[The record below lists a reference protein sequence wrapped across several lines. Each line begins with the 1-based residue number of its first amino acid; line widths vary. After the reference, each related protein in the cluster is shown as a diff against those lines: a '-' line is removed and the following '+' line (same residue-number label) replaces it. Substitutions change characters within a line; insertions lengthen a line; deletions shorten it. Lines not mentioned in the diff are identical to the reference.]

1 MEASNNRGDVT
12 RLLGRLREG
21 DGQAFDQLYPLVYS
35 ELRRVARRQLGR
47 ERPDH
52 TLTTAALVNEAYIKM
67 ADQGSNPAEDRTH
80 FFRIAARAMRQI
92 LVDHARRKRAEK
104 RGGDWHKTS
113 LEDKQFG
120 VNARPEEM
128 LALDDA
134 LEKLEQV
141 DPRLRQLVEYR
152 FFGGLTETEIA
163 ELQGVTT
170 RTVQRDWAKARAWL
184 YREIYGDAK

>member
-1 MEASNNRGDVT
+1 MDPSNSRGEVT
-12 RLLGRLREG
+12 QLLGRLRGG
-21 DGQAFDQLYPLVYS
+21 DDQAFDQLYPLVYS

-52 TLTTAALVNEAYIKM
+52 TLTTAALVNEAYLKM
-67 ADQGSNPAEDRTH
+67 ADQSSNPAEDRTH

-92 LVDHARRKRAEK
+92 LVDHARRKKAEK

-128 LALDDA
+128 LALDGA

-170 RTVQRDWAKARAWL
+170 RTVQRDWARARAWL